1 MIKLVKVKQ
10 KGMNIFM
17 EYNERIKELRED
29 KDLNQTQLAKE
40 IHSTQKTIS
49 NWEKGYSE
57 PKIEMIKTL
66 CKFFD
71 VSADYLLGITDRER
85 ERTINNVKN
94 QINGNNYGKITMK

>member
-10 KGMNIFM
+10 KGMKTFM

-57 PKIEMIKTL
+57 PNIEMIKAL
-66 CKFFD
+66 CKFFN
-71 VSADYLLGITDRER
+71 VSADYLLGITDKER